1 MFGPQKGATP
11 EMVAQ
16 TDAGLHHLAE
26 IIRRD
31 IGIDVEHLPA
41 RERPADWVRDWSP
54 SPARGSIAASR
65 SSPRPST
72 SSAAWPARTWCS
84 RARAG
89 WDASSSFGKT
99 AVGVAR
105 TGPRGRRPGRLH
117 SGAAAPDAPADLFQA
132 VLPLVTADIT
142 PALAMRKAAQLLQS
156 RAAEAVRRMAVELR
170 RR

>member
-16 TDAGLHHLAE
+16 LDAGLHHLAE

-31 IGIDVEHLPA
+31 IGIDVEHLPGAGAAGGLGAGLVAFAGA
-41 RERPADWVRDWSP
+41 RLHRGVEIVAEAVNLKRRLAGADLVLTGEGRL
-54 SPARGSIAASR
+54 
-65 SSPRPST
+65 
-72 SSAAWPARTWCS
+72 
-84 RARAG
+84 
-89 WDASSSFGKT
+89 DASSSFGKT

-105 TGPRGRRPGRLH
+105 MAREAGVPVVCIPGQ
-117 SGAAAPDAPADLFQA
+117 AAPDAPADLFQA

-156 RAAEAVRRMAVELR
+156 RAAEAVRRMR
-170 RR
+170 